1 MGSKRRV
8 LTGCVREAA
17 NTFLVLEAVVFELL
31 GVKAAKDIDP
41 ATGLNLLRIG

>member
-1 MGSKRRV
+1 MCSSRRV
-8 LTGCVREAA
+8 LTGCVREAS

-41 ATGLNLLRIG
+41 ETGLNLLRIG